1 MSAQPAG
8 DTPLITGAA
17 APRLRPAES
26 PVLPTSER
34 PSLQALP
41 RVRHRRR
48 GLVSGV
54 IALIALALGAV
65 LAVNIHV
72 SNAQYE
78 LVQLQYEHQGITQH
92 NEALSQ
98 QVQHLQTPQ
107 SLSDGA
113 VGLGM
118 VMPAAAGSF
127 DLDTGEVAGDAQPAD
142 SSDRPSSFVATP
154 VEPGQEVAAPNDV
167 SEHLDDTPSGILGS
181 GALNTLAV
189 PSAGQNGEDTPA
201 EDAGA
206 DPRDLNGGT
215 IPAPS
220 LD

>member
-1 MSAQPAG
+1 MSAQPAE
-8 DTPLITGAA
+8 DARLAAGAA

-26 PVLPTSER
+26 PVHEPSQR
-34 PSLQALP
+34 PELRALP
-41 RVRHRRR
+41 RVRRRRR

-54 IALIALALGAV
+54 IALIALALGVV

-72 SNAQYE
+72 SNSQYE
-78 LVQLQYEHQGITQH
+78 LVQLQYEHQEITQH
-92 NEALSQ
+92 NQALSQ

-118 VMPAAAGSF
+118 VMPAEAGAF
-127 DLDTGEVAGDAQPAD
+127 DLATGEVTGDAQSAD
-142 SSDRPSSFVATP
+142 SSDRPSNFVATP
-154 VEPGQEVAAPNDV
+154 VEPGQEMAAPADV
-167 SEHLDDTPSGILGS
+167 SEHVEGAPAGILGT
-181 GALNTLAV
+181 GALNTLAM
-189 PSAGQNGEDTPA
+189 PSPGQNGENASAD
-201 EDAGA
+201 DAGV
-206 DPRDLNGGT
+206 DSPDLDGGT